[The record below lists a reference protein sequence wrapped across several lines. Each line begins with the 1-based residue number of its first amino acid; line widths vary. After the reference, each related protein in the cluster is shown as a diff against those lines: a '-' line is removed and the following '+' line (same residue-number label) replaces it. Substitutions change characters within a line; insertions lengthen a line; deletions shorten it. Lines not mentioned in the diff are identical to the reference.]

1 MSSSSH
7 MSSSSFNRS
16 VELVDASS
24 STTNAT
30 NATFTPLHRTAEVEN
45 LHDHVD
51 QDKQSTNKTT
61 TKKVLTKCI
70 TVIGDGT
77 DK

>member
-1 MSSSSH
+1 

-16 VELVDASS
+16 VEHVDSSS
-24 STTNAT
+24 STA
-30 NATFTPLHRTAEVEN
+30 NATFTPLHRTAEIEN
-45 LHDHVD
+45 LHSHVD
-51 QDKQSTNKTT
+51 QDKQLTNQTTTTT